1 MYDLLIKGASVV
13 DGTGAPAYVGDI
25 AVKDGKI
32 VTKPCGDA
40 AQVIDATGLT
50 LAPGFIDAHS
60 HADYGPGAEARRLC
74 KSSQGITTELAG
86 QCGSSRFPFP
96 PADNAELTELM
107 YQKVGREAVPAYTL
121 SDYLSWLNTQ
131 PLTTNLGL
139 YVGHSTLR
147 IAAMGYEL
155 RKPTAEELDTMKT
168 MVREAMEHGAMGM
181 SSGLIYAPSCYSD
194 EEELVELCKVV
205 AEYGGTYATHMR
217 NESRGILEAVAESI
231 SVAEKAGCKLN
242 ISHHK
247 ICGKANWGMSKQTL
261 ELIHQARQRGVDV
274 TVDVYPYTASCT
286 SLDICLPKPF
296 FSHGPKGLR
305 EKLRDP
311 AVRAQ
316 IKEEIQQL
324 DSQHYVNCGGWDGIL
339 VTIAAN
345 TPAAVNKTVQQYA
358 DSIGKDAFEAYFD
371 LVCDNPGAQA
381 VYFSMCDED
390 LFRIVCDDNAVL
402 GTDGLVRTL
411 TDPTH
416 PRGFG
421 SFPRA
426 LRVFVREEKLMSLER
441 MVHKMT
447 GLTASRFGLATKGI
461 IADGMDADLVLFD
474 PNTVTDRA
482 TYEDS
487 LRVSEGIPYVIVAG
501 QIVCRDGKLTGA
513 TPGRFIARN

>member
-1 MYDLLIKGASVV
+1 M
-13 DGTGAPAYVGDI
+13 
-25 AVKDGKI
+25 
-32 VTKPCGDA
+32 
-40 AQVIDATGLT
+40 
-50 LAPGFIDAHS
+50 
-60 HADYGPGAEARRLC
+60 
-74 KSSQGITTELAG
+74 
-86 QCGSSRFPFP
+86 
-96 PADNAELTELM
+96 
-107 YQKVGREAVPAYTL
+107 
-121 SDYLSWLNTQ
+121 
-131 PLTTNLGL
+131 
-139 YVGHSTLR
+139 
-147 IAAMGYEL
+147 
-155 RKPTAEELDTMKT
+155 
-168 MVREAMEHGAMGM
+168 
-181 SSGLIYAPSCYSD
+181 
-194 EEELVELCKVV
+194 
-205 AEYGGTYATHMR
+205 
-217 NESRGILEAVAESI
+217 
-231 SVAEKAGCKLN
+231 
-242 ISHHK
+242 
-247 ICGKANWGMSKQTL
+247 
-261 ELIHQARQRGVDV
+261 ELIHKARERGVDV

-316 IKEEIQQL
+316 IKEEILQL

-345 TPAAVNKTVQQYA
+345 TPDAVNKTVQQYA

-390 LFRIVCDDNAVL
+390 LFRIVSDENSVL

-421 SFPRA
+421 SFPHA

-447 GLTASRFGLATKGI
+447 GLTAKRFGLATKGV

-474 PNTVTDRA
+474 PQTVTDKA

-513 TPGRFIARN
+513 TPGKFIPRK